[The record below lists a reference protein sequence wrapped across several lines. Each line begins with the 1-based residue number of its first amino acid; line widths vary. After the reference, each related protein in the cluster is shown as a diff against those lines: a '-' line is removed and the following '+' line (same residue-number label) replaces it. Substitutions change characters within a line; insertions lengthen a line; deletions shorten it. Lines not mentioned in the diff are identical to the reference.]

1 MLFKI
6 VVPLY
11 RNNLSDNE
19 WLSLNNI
26 SKYYSK
32 SDICLCI
39 PKNLLLGESLNK
51 YENVRFDD
59 FFFESVSSYNKLM
72 LSQVFYESFKSYK
85 YILIHQLD
93 AYIFKDELKLWC
105 DKDYDYVGAPW
116 LKSENPFNNL
126 YKSKKLK
133 DREPIF
139 YNVGNGGFSLRK
151 VKTFLK
157 FIEKYDDIIT
167 RHENHPL
174 YNIEDVFWSLIAPKY
189 IEFVIPDY
197 KEVAKFSLDRKP
209 KIGLKI
215 NEGQL
220 PFGCHGFEKSKTKS
234 FWQKYIQHLS

>member
-1 MLFKI
+1 VLFKI

-93 AYIFKDELKLWC
+93 A
-105 DKDYDYVGAPW
+105 
-116 LKSENPFNNL
+116 
-126 YKSKKLK
+126 
-133 DREPIF
+133 
-139 YNVGNGGFSLRK
+139 
-151 VKTFLK
+151 
-157 FIEKYDDIIT
+157 
-167 RHENHPL
+167 
-174 YNIEDVFWSLIAPKY
+174 
-189 IEFVIPDY
+189 
-197 KEVAKFSLDRKP
+197 
-209 KIGLKI
+209 
-215 NEGQL
+215 
-220 PFGCHGFEKSKTKS
+220 
-234 FWQKYIQHLS
+234 